1 MQLPDFLFCPSPG
14 AIRLT
19 GHRIGL
25 EHVVDFYNQGF
36 SAEMLIEQFP
46 SLPLALIHKVIA
58 FYLENQ
64 AEVDG
69 YVAGTAT
76 PEGAIPSASPDLAE
90 LRRRF
95 QQLQQTAM
103 VR

>member
-36 SAEMLIEQFP
+36 SAEMLVEQFP

-64 AEVDG
+64 AEVDA
-69 YVAGTAT
+69 YVASTAT
-76 PEGAIPSASPDLAE
+76 PEGAIPPASPNLAE

-95 QQLQQTAM
+95 QQLQQSSM

>member
-1 MQLPDFLFCPSPG
+1 MQLPDFLFRPLPDS
-14 AIRLT
+14 IRLT

-36 SAEMLIEQFP
+36 SAEMLLEQFP
-46 SLPLALIHKVIA
+46 SLSLALIHKVIA

-64 AEVDG
+64 TDVDA
-69 YVAGTAT
+69 YVAMSVAPSNVIPPAT
-76 PEGAIPSASPDLAE
+76 PDLVE
-90 LRRRF
+90 LRRRY
-95 QQLQQTAM
+95 QQLCQPAL